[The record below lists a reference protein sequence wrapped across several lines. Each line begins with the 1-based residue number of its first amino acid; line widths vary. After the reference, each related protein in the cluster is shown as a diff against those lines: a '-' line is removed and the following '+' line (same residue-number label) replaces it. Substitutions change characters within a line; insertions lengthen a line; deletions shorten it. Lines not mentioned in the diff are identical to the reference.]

1 MADTTTTTLGLTK
14 PEVGASEDTW
24 GTKLNTNFDLI
35 DDALDGTTGVS
46 LDINGGTIDGVTI
59 GATTPPTVTNLGSV
73 ATADINGG
81 TIDGTVIGGTTPAAI
96 TGTTLTATSS
106 ATLQHSASTKLTTT
120 STGVDVSGTITAD
133 GLVVDG
139 DASVITLNNTDT
151 SLALGQ
157 TLGEI
162 KFNQNDPSDQGVGTV
177 ASIEVENRGSIA
189 GYGKFNFKT
198 GSATSLLDR
207 LSISDNGDISFY
219 EDTGT
224 TAKLFWDASAEAL
237 GIGTSSPAYELHISA
252 ANPIVMVES
261 TNSTEPEL
269 RLKNTL
275 REWTNYVD
283 TSGNIIWRDRTAPAE
298 RLRIDSS
305 GNVGVTEGAKVYFG
319 STTDPSSHY
328 IKYNSGNNG
337 LELHSYGSTI
347 FTNASGTERLRLDSS
362 GNLLVGQ
369 TTANSTVVGMSLRPS
384 GEIVTTRDGAN
395 AISLNRKTSDGEIA
409 SFKKDGTTVG
419 SIGTSGGSADFTIVS
434 NRTYLDLFTNGNANG
449 LTYRDDTTEKAFR
462 PWTARDAQINLGSGV
477 ARYKDLYLSG
487 GVNIVS
493 PDTTS
498 AAVITFGDSADA
510 ATGSIGFWNSDDS
523 LRFSGY
529 NNTERA
535 RIDSSGNLLVGT
547 TTTNLASGAL
557 YLVPGTNAE
566 LGIGHASAA
575 LSGSTFVAFRHNN
588 TGIGSITQN
597 GTTGVSYNTSSD
609 YRLKE
614 DVQPMVGASARVLAL
629 NPVNFA
635 WKADGTRV
643 DGFLAHEA
651 QAVVPEAV
659 TGEKD
664 AVDADGNPVYQG
676 IDQSKLVPLLTAA
689 LQEALQKIEALEARV
704 TALEA

>member
-237 GIGTSSPAYELHISA
+237 GIGTSSPAYELHLSA

-347 FTNASGTERLRLDSS
+347 FTNASGTERLRIDSS
-362 GNLLVGQ
+362 GSLLLAKTSSDIGTVGLEADANGY
-369 TTANSTVVGMSLRPS
+369 TKITRSSGTADVNTVLL
-384 GEIVTTRDGAN
+384 
-395 AISLNRKTSDGEIA
+395 LNRLTTDGPILDLR
-409 SFKKDGTTVG
+409 KDGTTVG
-419 SIGTSGGSADFTIVS
+419 SFSAGAADNLFRISGSGTQIISLQRNGSDRYIVG
-434 NRTYLDLFTNGNANG
+434 NNTFYPFHDNLRDLGAVSSRWDDVYATNGTIQTSDRN
-449 LTYRDDTTEKAFR
+449 EKQ
-462 PWTARDAQINLGSGV
+462 DI
-477 ARYKDLYLSG
+477 
-487 GVNIVS
+487 
-493 PDTTS
+493 
-498 AAVITFGDSADA
+498 
-510 ATGSIGFWNSDDS
+510 
-523 LRFSGY
+523 
-529 NNTERA
+529 
-535 RIDSSGNLLVGT
+535 
-547 TTTNLASGAL
+547 
-557 YLVPGTNAE
+557 AE
-566 LGIGHASAA
+566 LDEAEKRVAVAA
-575 LSGSTFVAFRHNN
+575 KGLIRR
-588 TGIGSITQN
+588 
-597 GTTGVSYNTSSD
+597 
-609 YRLKE
+609 YR
-614 DVQPMVGASARVLAL
+614 
-629 NPVNFA
+629 
-635 WKADGTRV
+635 W
-643 DGFLAHEA
+643 
-651 QAVVPEAV
+651 
-659 TGEKD
+659 KD
-664 AVDADGNPVYQG
+664 AVAEKGDDARIHVGIIAQDLQAAFEAEGLDAGRYAMFISSTWWEADEVIPAVEAVEAVDAVYEDVVIPAVLDEEGNEVEPERTEQR
-676 IDQSKLVPLLTAA
+676 LVS
-689 LQEALQKIEALEARV
+689 EAIEAVEAQPERTV
-704 TALEA
+704 TRHYETAEEAPEGATERTRLGVRYPELLAFIIGAL